1 MSLAAADFGY
11 LADLIHRRSAIVLE
25 SGKEYL
31 AESRLE
37 SVARANGLK
46 TEGELV
52 AGMRNGTVNVQ
63 DDVINAMTTNETTVY
78 RDIHPFKALPDPV
91 LTEPIERQQAA
102 PTLTIWGPTAQ
113 PPRRPATIT
122 TRTPDTRTK

>member
-46 TEGELV
+46 TVGELV

-63 DDVINAMTTNETTVY
+63 DDVIDAMTTNATSFF
-78 RDIHPFKALPDPV
+78 RDIHPFNALRDTV
-91 LTEPIERQQAA
+91 LPEIIERSQE
-102 PTLTIWGPTAQ
+102 PTSELQ
-113 PPRRPATIT
+113 SLM
-122 TRTPDTRTK
+122 RTSYAVFCLK